1 MSKLMKWVLGIVVAV
16 GVVFGGV
23 AMVGSNTDHK
33 ETKTSSSVSS
43 KKSRSESKSSS
54 EQKSSSESQ
63 SSSAASSASNS
74 ETETS
79 ASEQS
84 RSAQSSAPAEESS
97 QTQAAQPQQNQNQG
111 AAQAAPNASITTPDA
126 AKNAVA
132 THMRQ
137 VQTFDPNRFNLEA
150 SAADD
155 GQSYYVNVSSSQID
169 GVLAVYQVQANGAV
183 TQIQ

>member
-43 KKSRSESKSSS
+43 KKSSSESKSSS

-63 SSSAASSASNS
+63 SSSTSNS
-74 ETETS
+74 ETETN

-84 RSAQSSAPAEESS
+84 RSEEASAPAEASS